1 MDVAVTAATQ
11 LQYMT
16 LLTYMQSGGVQVCT
30 YIMAVL
36 VSVTGGRSIKCHE
49 EKRYNYYVSTR

>member
-1 MDVAVTAATQ
+1 MDVAVTATQ

-36 VSVTGGRSIKCHE
+36 VSVTGGRSTKCHK
-49 EKRYNYYVSTR
+49 EKRYNYS